1 MSNEEPRREREPG
14 LIVHVGRFLDI
25 VEQMDM
31 GPLDHLTCTEVTAL
45 ADLMAADRGEEKAM
59 WVILHHFWDS
69 DEEEDELLAHLEE
82 WPGLREKIRE
92 VFSDD
97 SNIIEMLNEIEAQP
111 QGNESPSTDSRSGS
125 AEW

>member
-1 MSNEEPRREREPG
+1 MSNEAPRRDREPG

-31 GPLDHLTCTEVTAL
+31 GPLDHFTCTEVTAL
-45 ADLMAADRGEEKAM
+45 ADMMAADRGEEKAM

-69 DEEEDELLAHLEE
+69 DEEEDELRAHLEE

-92 VFSDD
+92 VFSED
-97 SNIIEMLNEIEAQP
+97 SEVVEMLNEIER
-111 QGNESPSTDSRSGS
+111 EDSDT
-125 AEW
+125 EE